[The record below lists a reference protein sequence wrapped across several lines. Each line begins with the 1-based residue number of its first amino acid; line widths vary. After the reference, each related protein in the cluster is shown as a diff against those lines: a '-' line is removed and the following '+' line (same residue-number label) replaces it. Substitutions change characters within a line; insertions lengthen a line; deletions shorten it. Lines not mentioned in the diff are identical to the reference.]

1 MRSSDDHGLTN
12 FLTNRRGLIV
22 MVNRYAQILMNLS
35 NVNQVIYCNLSELIR
50 RNGEISSLKFVRT
63 P

>member
-1 MRSSDDHGLTN
+1 
-12 FLTNRRGLIV
+12 

-35 NVNQVIYCNLSELIR
+35 NVTQVIYCNLSELIR